1 MSLSAGERL
10 GPYEILNRIGAGGM
24 GEVYRARDTR
34 LERTIAIKV
43 SSAEFSERFERE
55 ARAVAALNHPYVC
68 QLYDVG
74 PNYLVMEYISGKPL
88 KGPLPLEQ
96 TLKYAAQICDAL
108 DAAHRHGITHRDLKP
123 ANILLTNSGVKLLD
137 FGLAKI
143 APAVTAVEA
152 TMTMALTGKGEI
164 LGTLHYM
171 SPEQLQG
178 EEADARSDIFSL
190 GLVIYEILTGS
201 RAFDGASPASV
212 IAAILERE
220 APSIAGIAPPALDRL
235 LRRCLEKNPD
245 DRWQTARDLKAELE
259 WIASGGALAA
269 PHAIRRRAFFPWIA
283 GAAAGAAAG
292 AGIAAWAWR
301 GGGKSI
307 PLRPIRFRLAPPEGT
322 VLQRMVTR
330 QSVALS
336 PMGGSVAMIASD
348 ERGSRVW
355 VQRFD
360 SLVARPLA
368 GTEGASVVF
377 WSPDSQFI
385 GFWANGRLK
394 RIPAEG
400 GAAFTLCDL
409 PDIWSAT
416 WSRDGAVVAGGGH
429 EQFVVS
435 VKSGEVKPVILG
447 LWPQFLPDSKR
458 VLHIRQ
464 HSKAGGVRAC
474 ATELSSGRATEL
486 IPTDTKVVFAPDRM
500 GSTQGYLLFVRGAVL
515 QALRFDAERLQV
527 TGDPVPVAQDVP
539 FFSGSSWSE
548 FDASADGVL
557 IHSVGSQKE
566 QLKWFDRRGRELS
579 SVGDRREYLQGLRI
593 SPDGKKVA
601 AAIADP
607 SVGGSDI
614 WLYDLQH
621 ATAERVTFDPG
632 VEQYPVWAPDGAHIA
647 FGSSKNGPGTLMVKA
662 LGDRGDGEAFPD
674 PGFKTPRDW
683 SSDGRWI
690 FYTTMPSGG
699 NGEIRLASV
708 ASRKLMPLLKT
719 AFDCTF
725 PALSPNRD
733 YLAFSA
739 NDSGRY
745 EIYGQRFEDGDEPKL
760 TGERRRISRD
770 GGNVPRWRR
779 DGKELF
785 FLSPDRQIVAVDVTG
800 SGGEFGS
807 PIALFRMP
815 TSFGLLATA
824 QEVYDVSADGQDFIL
839 RTGETASPSLQV
851 VVNWTDGLKNHLGDT
866 SGVGQAG

>member
-74 PNYLVMEYISGKPL
+74 PNYLVMEYIGGKPL
-88 KGPLPLEQ
+88 KVRCRSEQ
-96 TLKYAAQICDAL
+96 TLKYADQICDAL

-123 ANILLTNSGVKLLD
+123 ANILLTNAGVKLLD

-259 WIASGGALAA
+259 WIASERCSSPLLQ
-269 PHAIRRRAFFPWIA
+269 AIRRRAFFPWIA

-336 PMGGSVAMIASD
+336 PVGGSVAMIASD

-458 VLHIRQ
+458 VLHIRTNT
-464 HSKAGGVRAC
+464 ARPA
-474 ATELSSGRATEL
+474 ASGRVQRSCQVMPRHLEL

-500 GSTQGYLLFVRGAVL
+500 GSTQRLSPFSCVAPYCRLCASMP
-515 QALRFDAERLQV
+515 ERLQV
-527 TGDPVPVAQDVP
+527 DGRPVPVAQDVP
-539 FFSGSSWSE
+539 FFSG
-548 FDASADGVL
+548 
-557 IHSVGSQKE
+557 
-566 QLKWFDRRGRELS
+566 RTRGRNS
-579 SVGDRREYLQGLRI
+579 
-593 SPDGKKVA
+593 
-601 AAIADP
+601 
-607 SVGGSDI
+607 
-614 WLYDLQH
+614 
-621 ATAERVTFDPG
+621 
-632 VEQYPVWAPDGAHIA
+632 
-647 FGSSKNGPGTLMVKA
+647 
-662 LGDRGDGEAFPD
+662 
-674 PGFKTPRDW
+674 TPPPME
-683 SSDGRWI
+683 S
-690 FYTTMPSGG
+690 
-699 NGEIRLASV
+699 
-708 ASRKLMPLLKT
+708 
-719 AFDCTF
+719 
-725 PALSPNRD
+725 
-733 YLAFSA
+733 
-739 NDSGRY
+739 
-745 EIYGQRFEDGDEPKL
+745 
-760 TGERRRISRD
+760 
-770 GGNVPRWRR
+770 
-779 DGKELF
+779 
-785 FLSPDRQIVAVDVTG
+785 
-800 SGGEFGS
+800 
-807 PIALFRMP
+807 
-815 TSFGLLATA
+815 
-824 QEVYDVSADGQDFIL
+824 
-839 RTGETASPSLQV
+839 
-851 VVNWTDGLKNHLGDT
+851 
-866 SGVGQAG
+866 

>member
-1 MSLSAGERL
+1 
-10 GPYEILNRIGAGGM
+10 
-24 GEVYRARDTR
+24 
-34 LERTIAIKV
+34 
-43 SSAEFSERFERE
+43 
-55 ARAVAALNHPYVC
+55 
-68 QLYDVG
+68 
-74 PNYLVMEYISGKPL
+74 
-88 KGPLPLEQ
+88 
-96 TLKYAAQICDAL
+96 
-108 DAAHRHGITHRDLKP
+108 
-123 ANILLTNSGVKLLD
+123 
-137 FGLAKI
+137 
-143 APAVTAVEA
+143 
-152 TMTMALTGKGEI
+152 MTMALTGKGEI

-171 SPEQLQG
+171 SPEQLRS

-201 RAFDGASPASV
+201 RAFDGTSPASV
-212 IAAILERE
+212 IAAILERD
-220 APSIAGIAPPALDRL
+220 APSIADIAPPALDRL
-235 LRRCLEKNPD
+235 LRRCLAKNPD

-259 WIASGGALAA
+259 WISGGGSNLSGEQPGAG
-269 PHAIRRRAFFPWIA
+269 PQTIRRRAFFPWIA
-283 GAAAGAAAG
+283 GAAAAGAAAG
-292 AGIAAWAWR
+292 AGIVAWAWR
-301 GGGKSI
+301 GSGKSI
-307 PLRPIRFRLAPPEGT
+307 PLRPIRFRLTPPEGT

-336 PMGGSVAMIASD
+336 PVGGSVAMIASD

-360 SLVARPLA
+360 SLAARPLA
-368 GTEGASVVF
+368 GTEGAGIVF

-385 GFWANGRLK
+385 GFWAKGRLK

-400 GAAFTLCDL
+400 GAPFTLCDL
-409 PDIWSAT
+409 PDIWSAA
-416 WSRDGAVVAGGGH
+416 WSRDGAVVAGTPG

-435 VKSGEVKPVILG
+435 VKSGEVKPVKLG
-447 LWPQFLPDSKR
+447 LWPQFLPDGKH

-464 HSKAGGVRAC
+464 NSQAGGVRAC
-474 ATELSSGRATEL
+474 VTELSSGRATEL
-486 IPTDTKVVFAPDRM
+486 MPTDTKVVFAPDRM
-500 GSTQGYLLFVRGAVL
+500 GSTQGYLLFVRSDVL
-515 QALRFDAERLQV
+515 QALRFDAERLRV

-548 FDASADGVL
+548 FDASTDGVL
-557 IHSVGSQKE
+557 IHSMGSQKE
-566 QLKWFDRRGRELS
+566 QLKWFDRKGRELS

-632 VEQYPVWAPDGAHIA
+632 VEQYPVWSPDGAHIA

-725 PALSPNRD
+725 PALSPNRE

-745 EIYGQRFEDGDEPKL
+745 EIYVQRFEDGDEPKL